1 MLNFLHIKYF
11 HDAFK
16 LGSFAEA
23 ARTNFV
29 SRPAI
34 SQAVHALEREL
45 GEKLVH
51 HRQRKAELTP
61 KGRWF
66 LEKSSELIKHT
77 QLIEQQMKGAEPETA
92 EPVAICTS
100 HSLAQQYLGGRN
112 GGPLAKIS
120 FPLNLSLGDAFFTRR
135 MLESREVE
143 LGLAVDDGNFSSF
156 DTAVV
161 ARGTFVL
168 CEARAC
174 KQRDHLL
181 IGDKGREVEA
191 LLQSRGGSP
200 FSRVTR
206 IQSWSVLASL
216 AAQGS
221 GRAWIPDFV
230 SEQHS
235 GLQVVRNLD
244 TPKFTFRV
252 LIVARKFDQI
262 SKNAKM
268 LVNLLR

>member
-23 ARTNFV
+23 ARANFV

-51 HRQRKAELTP
+51 HRPRKAELTS

-66 LEKSSELIKHT
+66 LEKSAELLKHT
-77 QLIEQQMKGAEPETA
+77 QLIEQQMKGEDPEIA
-92 EPVAICTS
+92 EPVVICAS
-100 HSLAQQYLGGRN
+100 HSLAQQYLGGRG
-112 GGPLAKIS
+112 GGPIAAIN
-120 FPLNLSLGDAFFTRR
+120 FPLNLRLGDAFATRR
-135 MLESREVE
+135 MLESREVD

-161 ARGTFVL
+161 DRGSFALYEARG
-168 CEARAC
+168 C
-174 KQRDHLL
+174 KQRNHLL

-191 LLQSRGGSP
+191 LLQSRARSL

-221 GRAWIPDFV
+221 GRAWLPDFLL
-230 SEQHS
+230 EQHPT
-235 GLQVVRNLD
+235 LQVVRNCE

-252 LIVARKFDQI
+252 LVVARKFDQI
-262 SKNAKM
+262 SKNGKV